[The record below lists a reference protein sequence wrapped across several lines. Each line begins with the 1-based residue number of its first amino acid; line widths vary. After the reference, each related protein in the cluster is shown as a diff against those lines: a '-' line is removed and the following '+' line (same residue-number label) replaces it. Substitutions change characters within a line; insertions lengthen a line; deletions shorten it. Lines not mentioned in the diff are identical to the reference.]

1 MLGFAQDD
9 SLVRIHASAPTR
21 IDLAGGTL
29 DLWPLYLFHPGAV
42 TVNVAITRY
51 AHAVAEARGDG
62 RIVLI
67 SRDSERREEF
77 ASARAME
84 RAARYK
90 LPLLA
95 ELVKWFLS
103 GDPSACRPQDDK
115 QRHEKQV
122 PRLHSALSAKGR
134 SFASFDFAQD
144 KRDDNRKKGVTLTT
158 WSEAPAGA
166 GLGGSSAMG
175 VAVCGALARLRAGF
189 RLRPTLRLRS
199 GQAGFGGQ
207 VGGQG
212 ARRRAA
218 APHEWIAV
226 VRDVEAR
233 ILGVPTGEQD
243 HYPAVYGG
251 ASAIHLEPGRTWREE
266 LPVRAEEL
274 ESRLVLVYTGK
285 PRKSGINNWEVLK
298 NYIDGD
304 RGLRRN
310 FEEIAEAAR
319 EMRAALLRGDWRA
332 VAEAMRRDAEAR
344 RKNSPGIET
353 PFIRTLAK
361 TGKKNGALAAK
372 VCGAGGG
379 GCVVFLCEPKK
390 RGELASALAS
400 AGATLLPFRVAGGG
414 VQTRTEK

>member
-1 MLGFAQDD
+1 M
-9 SLVRIHASAPTR
+9 RMHAYAPTR

-51 AHAVAEARGDG
+51 AHAVAEARRDR

-67 SRDSERREEF
+67 SRDSEKREEF
-77 ASARAME
+77 ASLGAME
-84 RAARYK
+84 GKGRYK

-95 ELVKWFLS
+95 ELVKWF
-103 GDPSACRPQDDK
+103 
-115 QRHEKQV
+115 
-122 PRLHSALSAKGR
+122 
-134 SFASFDFAQD
+134 ASS
-144 KRDDNRKKGVTLTT
+144 KGVTLMT

-175 VAVCGALARLRAGF
+175 IAVCAALTKLDRDR
-189 RLRPTLRLRS
+189 RDTRSRPTQDKIRPGRH
-199 GQAGFGGQ
+199 Q
-207 VGGQG
+207 
-212 ARRRAA
+212 
-218 APHEWIAV
+218 WIAL
-226 VRDVEAR
+226 VRDIEAR
-233 ILGVPTGEQD
+233 VLGVPTGEQD

-251 ASAIHLEPGRTWREE
+251 ASAIHLEAVRTWREA
-266 LPVRAEEL
+266 LRMPREEL

-310 FEEIAEAAR
+310 FEEIAAAAR
-319 EMRAALLRGDWRA
+319 DMREALLKRDWRA

-353 PFIRTLAK
+353 PFIRKLAAA
-361 TGKKNGALAAK
+361 GKRRGAVAAK

-379 GCVVFLCEPKK
+379 GCVVFLCEPRR
-390 RGELASALAS
+390 RGEVASALAS
-400 AGATLLPFRVAGGG
+400 AGATLLPFRVATKG
-414 VQTRTEK
+414 VRVQKEK